1 MRGINVG
8 GKNKVPMAD
17 RRQHLE
23 ELGFS
28 NGTTYRASGTVML
41 KSDKRAREITAR
53 IENALLKRCTRD
65 DGRIRVEVLTRKHH
79 NAVIDHGLRGFGEQ
93 PEHYH
98 SDARFL
104 MGTDS
109 AQAIPVFNP
118 REGVNTIWPG
128 DGVICSQRLRSKRT
142 KSRLNTIIATPE
154 YTSMTIRSWSTT
166 RARTIKKQM
175 PRQA

>member
-118 REGVNTIWPG
+118 REGVNTIAVVAAEIAAQGQSWPLLQAGLFRG
-128 DGVICSQRLRSKRT
+128 DLARLKEV
-142 KSRLNTIIATPE
+142 KAAFDEQVSRF
-154 YTSMTIRSWSTT
+154 RW
-166 RARTIKKQM
+166 R
-175 PRQA
+175 